1 MSKEA
6 KKKKK
11 KNRVIEGGKVRHDLN
26 REAAKISALQSGDI
40 DKYEYL
46 IGEDFINKDIKE

>member
-1 MSKEA
+1 MSEEA
-6 KKKKK
+6 KKKK
-11 KNRVIEGGKVRHDLN
+11 RIIEGDKVRHDFN

-46 IGEDFINKDIKE
+46 IGEDFINRI